1 MTPFLQL
8 PPPREAQQVD
18 AFMRTRHHRR
28 QRRLPSLFRLRPS
41 FGRDRNYRR
50 RTLLILALATDNTA
64 AAPCSSS
71 PSPPT
76 TPPPTAYS
84 CANCCARHSAVTHS
98 ASAGTSATPW
108 LSSPI
113 FFIATCTAATSR
125 CCGRRV
131 TAAVRIP
138 ITVWTP
144 KSPSALTRR
153 TPCTIW
159 RRSDCLAVPT
169 ATWQRTSAT
178 TSHRKTATSAV
189 APITSPISPPSA
201 CRSTWKP

>member
-8 PPPREAQQVD
+8 PPSREAQQVA
-18 AFMRTRHHRR
+18 AFMRGRHHRR
-28 QRRLPSLFRLRPS
+28 QRRLPALFRLRPS

-50 RTLLILALATDNTA
+50 RTLLILAFATDNTA
-64 AAPCSSS
+64 ADRPLLRQLLRETQRSYTLGLSWDIRDAVAVLTYLLYRHLHRRDIPLLW
-71 PSPPT
+71 T
-76 TPPPTAYS
+76 
-84 CANCCARHSAVTHS
+84 ARHSGGSDTYYSLDAE
-98 ASAGTSATPW
+98 
-108 LSSPI
+108 
-113 FFIATCTAATSR
+113 
-125 CCGRRV
+125 
-131 TAAVRIP
+131 
-138 ITVWTP
+138 ITFGFD
-144 KSPSALTRR
+144 AR

-159 RRSDCLAVPT
+159 RKSDRLAVPT

>member
-8 PPPREAQQVD
+8 PPSREAQQVA
-18 AFMRTRHHRR
+18 AFMRGRHHRR
-28 QRRLPSLFRLRPS
+28 QRRLPALFRLRPS

-64 AAPCSSS
+64 ADRPLLRQLLRETQRSYTLGLSWDIRDAVAVLTYLLYRHLHRRDIPLLW
-71 PSPPT
+71 T
-76 TPPPTAYS
+76 
-84 CANCCARHSAVTHS
+84 ARHSGGSDTYYSLDAE
-98 ASAGTSATPW
+98 
-108 LSSPI
+108 
-113 FFIATCTAATSR
+113 
-125 CCGRRV
+125 
-131 TAAVRIP
+131 
-138 ITVWTP
+138 ITF
-144 KSPSALTRR
+144 ALMRR

-159 RRSDCLAVPT
+159 RRSDRLAVPT

-178 TSHRKTATSAV
+178 TSHRKTASSAV

>member
-8 PPPREAQQVD
+8 PPPREAQQVA
-18 AFMRTRHHRR
+18 AFMRTRHHQR
-28 QRRLPSLFRLRPS
+28 QRRLPALFRLRPS
-41 FGRDRNYRR
+41 FGRDRNYRCR
-50 RTLLILALATDNTA
+50 ALLILVLAVDNTA
-64 AAPCSSS
+64 ANRPLLRQLLRETQRSYTLGLSW
-71 PSPPT
+71 
-76 TPPPTAYS
+76 
-84 CANCCARHSAVTHS
+84 
-98 ASAGTSATPW
+98 ASVTPW
-108 LSSPI
+108 PSSPI
-113 FFIATCTAATSR
+113 CFIATCTAATSR
-125 CCGRRV
+125 CCERRV

-159 RRSDCLAVPT
+159 RRSDRLAVPT